1 MSSGRAAS
9 RSTPSAMSMTFAG
22 VRIQNALLVIDEF
35 AALEDPTQIRD
46 LLLQARSAGMT
57 VALSSQLMP
66 QDPGLAAAVKGVG
79 LVASL
84 RVGDVDAQQIA
95 DLFGTYEALEL
106 THQTGVI
113 GGTVTHTGTGSVRTV
128 QRYLAH
134 PNDIKRLPDA
144 SAVVKLD
151 LAGALLYAGK
161 PNWRV
166 LGSIVVR

>member
-1 MSSGRAAS
+1 
-9 RSTPSAMSMTFAG
+9 
-22 VRIQNALLVIDEF
+22 
-35 AALEDPTQIRD
+35 
-46 LLLQARSAGMT
+46 
-57 VALSSQLMP
+57 MP

-113 GGTVTHTGTGSVRTV
+113 GGTMTHTGTGSVRTV

-144 SAVVKLD
+144 SAVVNLD
-151 LAGALLYAGK
+151 LAGALLYSGK

-166 LGSIVVR
+166 LGSIRGPVRPASPSDSEEPEKWWAALVSNQRPLACEASALPLS